1 MAEYIEREALDKLI
15 ESRKVRG
22 DCRFCAKYERCIANG
37 INRKGSQ
44 LSSNR
49 NKTKKE
55 VVLMEYSELKK
66 RHFGTNDTDKKL
78 TDKDIIKALECCS
91 TLCCE
96 CDECPLYCVG
106 VNCSSFEL
114 HRYALDLI
122 NRQKSEIDSAKAK
135 IEICAEVIER
145 QDAEIER
152 LKECPKC
159 VYKYDGKVTE
169 YCIQSPCPNFKTVE
183 QIKTESFKEFVKRL
197 KENTITK
204 SEFD

>member
-1 MAEYIEREALDKLI
+1 
-15 ESRKVRG
+15 
-22 DCRFCAKYERCIANG
+22 
-37 INRKGSQ
+37 
-44 LSSNR
+44 
-49 NKTKKE
+49 
-55 VVLMEYSELKK
+55 MEYSELKK

-78 TDKDIIKALECCS
+78 TDEEIIRRLEQCVSRGNRNYDTDI
-91 TLCCE
+91 
-96 CDECPLYCVG
+96 V
-106 VNCSSFEL
+106 
-114 HRYALDLI
+114 LDLI
-122 NRQKSEIDSAKAK
+122 RRQKAEIDSAKAK

-152 LKECPKC
+152 LKECSKC